1 MQLTGVAGASLID
14 IDNSLP
20 GLGQATKVVRRIS
33 RNAGSR
39 LYPWLTIVV
48 ERPPLLQR
56 HQGAGNIRPWQ
67 VPGAGVTQGEQKVHG
82 ALLIRAQRIVYLT
95 NVAGKVFPMLLDAIF
110 KRPKTAPPAKPLPRI
125 ELPKGYVSFVAV
137 MVAKKGGVG
146 KSTLAVNIGVAAAY
160 DGLRVLILDTD
171 LDEEQQNCMHW
182 YARRQKVYPDST
194 NLKVMP
200 CAIHKVEKAIA
211 WGRRQGFELIIVDTA
226 GRDLVHMSNLADQAD
241 FMLSP
246 GQMSQ
251 NDLDA
256 TGALRRLWSRP
267 GTPSGIVVNGAIQED
282 SPRTRHYWKK
292 YSELGPTMPG
302 VLVRRVEYIDA
313 MSRGMGVSEY
323 RSSGPGDLEIRRL
336 VREMFSRVKKRGT
349 VQ

>member
-1 MQLTGVAGASLID
+1 
-14 IDNSLP
+14 
-20 GLGQATKVVRRIS
+20 
-33 RNAGSR
+33 
-39 LYPWLTIVV
+39 
-48 ERPPLLQR
+48 
-56 HQGAGNIRPWQ
+56 
-67 VPGAGVTQGEQKVHG
+67 
-82 ALLIRAQRIVYLT
+82 
-95 NVAGKVFPMLLDAIF
+95 MLLDTIF
-110 KRPKTAPPAKPLPRI
+110 KRPKSAPPAKPLPRI
-125 ELPKGYVSFVAV
+125 ELPKGYVSFVAL

-146 KSTLAVNIGVAAAY
+146 KSTLAVNVGVAAAY

-182 YARRQKVYPDST
+182 YARRQKSSPDST

-256 TGALRRLWSRP
+256 TGSLRRLWARP

-282 SPRTRHYWKK
+282 SPRTRYYWKK
-292 YSELGPTMPG
+292 YSELGPVLPG

-323 RSSGPGDLEIRRL
+323 RPFGPGDLEIRRL
-336 VREMFSRVKKRGT
+336 VREVFSRTKKRGT